1 MTWPYIWDS
10 EAPLVA
16 GSSWAVAGSSFAH
29 TVEDIAHCTEVPVE
43 GTVNMAVKSVSEDYR
58 TQHRNLRL
66 DYSVAR
72 NLGKQRNRELQ
83 EQMV

>member
-1 MTWPYIWDS
+1 MDIEPRIEGFAEGIVSTV
-10 EAPLVA
+10 VA
-16 GSSWAVAGSSFAH
+16 ENTLFERQVNLCRVIRGYH
-29 TVEDIAHCTEVPVE
+29 IA
-43 GTVNMAVKSVSEDYR
+43 N
-58 TQHRNLRL
+58 RNLRL